1 MPFVSR
7 KVVHVEQGKPHAG
20 LSVENGEP
28 KINGERVDEES
39 IVNLSVK
46 DLVQKTVLSTIEE
59 TTDEQVVAKPEPEP
73 VAEPVAEPVL
83 DLMVEFAPTTLR
95 IEIPVE
101 EVTEP
106 VERIPEFRNNANSES
121 VAIKKFNRRHRKHN
135 P

>member
-7 KVVHVEQGKPHAG
+7 KVVHVEQGKPQAG

-28 KINGERVDEES
+28 KINGEPVDEES

-59 TTDEQVVAKPEPEP
+59 TKEEP
-73 VAEPVAEPVL
+73 VA
-83 DLMVEFAPTTLR
+83 DLAVEYVQSNLR

-101 EVTEP
+101 EVA
-106 VERIPEFRNNANSES
+106 ERIPEFRNNANSES